1 MMSKR
6 PSASTVFILAVAT
19 LPAAVAF
26 VAPSR
31 VACWG
36 TSPASVLHMSTVV
49 EQKKVKK
56 ARKIFSFDIPPMP
69 EASPEE
75 VSELLASYE
84 KAVDKMKA
92 KDKTS
97 KALNKEELKVVHQD
111 DHIIVVDKPAG
122 VLCAPDKAGNPSL
135 AAAVF
140 EAFGCESGNVDKMVA
155 HRLGFDTSG
164 LVVFARTNKAIANLN
179 TQLRTR
185 KVTKKYEALVCGT
198 VAEAKGEINLA
209 LTRDVQALPYV
220 RVYTEEAQ
228 EKLIGVI
235 QQFPEEHRQQFMKV
249 EKPSCTEYEVIAKEE
264 LEGNAVT
271 RLSLTSVSGRTH
283 QLNVHCAAFGHP
295 IVGDS
300 TYGIGGDASPNG
312 GLAGETLS
320 SGAASL
326 ELQQSISDVAKGKSM
341 GPCVHL
347 KHLSFKHPATDE
359 VLSFES
365 KSPF

>member
-1 MMSKR
+1 
-6 PSASTVFILAVAT
+6 
-19 LPAAVAF
+19 LP
-26 VAPSR
+26 
-31 VACWG
+31 
-36 TSPASVLHMSTVV
+36 
-49 EQKKVKK
+49 Q
-56 ARKIFSFDIPPMP
+56 
-69 EASPEE
+69 
-75 VSELLASYE
+75 
-84 KAVDKMKA
+84 
-92 KDKTS
+92 
-97 KALNKEELKVVHQD
+97 
-111 DHIIVVDKPAG
+111 
-122 VLCAPDKAGNPSL
+122 
-135 AAAVF
+135 
-140 EAFGCESGNVDKMVA
+140 
-155 HRLGFDTSG
+155 
-164 LVVFARTNKAIANLN
+164 
-179 TQLRTR
+179 
-185 KVTKKYEALVCGT
+185 
-198 VAEAKGEINLA
+198 
-209 LTRDVQALPYV
+209 
-220 RVYTEEAQ
+220 
-228 EKLIGVI
+228 
-235 QQFPEEHRQQFMKV
+235 
-249 EKPSCTEYEVIAKEE
+249 E